1 MFSIINL
8 QQKILLNKIKGG
20 FSMYYSTTDVYQ
32 SKRKIVNF
40 SKSLVPKENKVER
53 KFVADIIFGILSS
66 KSVILSDMAKA
77 LKEPIKVVNTVE
89 RLGQNLEKDLSPQI
103 DENYTR
109 QIVKNIEEDPVILVD
124 DSDIVKPHGQAF
136 EDLGIVRD
144 GSSKENKYEKGYMVT
159 EIVGLSKENRQPLS
173 LFSHIHSSKEK
184 SYKSTNTVTFNGLEK
199 VIESINGKGTFVFDR
214 GYDMNSMFQFMH
226 EKDQYYIIRLTERRK
241 LFWKGKWYKSTT
253 LRDSRKGKVRMTLTF
268 RNKGKESKVVTYVSH
283 LNVKVTANKE
293 PVWLVLVYGLGDKP
307 MILATNKPIKNKED
321 LKRIVYTYMSRWRIE
336 EYFRFKKQS
345 FGFENFRVRS
355 LKAINNLN
363 SLLTYAIGLIG
374 IMAENKNRLTNR
386 LIANARGI
394 RKTVWFY
401 YYRIAD
407 GLYKTLNYARTGI
420 KDWFP
425 VRDSGPRQLE
435 FDLAC

>member
-1 MFSIINL
+1 
-8 QQKILLNKIKGG
+8 
-20 FSMYYSTTDVYQ
+20 MYYSTTDVYQ

-53 KFVADIIFGILSS
+53 KFVADSVFGILSS
-66 KSVILSDMAKA
+66 QSVILTDMAKA
-77 LKEPIKVVNTVE
+77 LKEPIKVINTVD

-103 DENYTR
+103 DENYIR
-109 QIVKNIEEDPVILVD
+109 QIVKNLGKDPIILVD

-136 EDLGIVRD
+136 ENLGIVRD

-184 SYKSTNTVTFNGLEK
+184 GYKSTNTVTFNGLGK

-226 EKDQYYIIRLTERRK
+226 ERDQYYIIRLTERRK

-253 LRDSRKGKVRMTLTF
+253 LRDSRKGKVRMNLTF
-268 RNKGKESKVVTYVSH
+268 RNKGKESKVVVYTSH

-293 PVWLVLVYGLGDKP
+293 PVWLVLVYGLGEKP
-307 MILATNKPIKNKED
+307 MMLATNKPIKNKED
-321 LKRIVYTYMSRWRIE
+321 LKGIVYTYMSRWRIE

-374 IMAENKNRLTNR
+374 IMAERKNKNMLVNK
-386 LIANARGI
+386 LIANSRAI
-394 RKTVWFY
+394 RRDVWFY